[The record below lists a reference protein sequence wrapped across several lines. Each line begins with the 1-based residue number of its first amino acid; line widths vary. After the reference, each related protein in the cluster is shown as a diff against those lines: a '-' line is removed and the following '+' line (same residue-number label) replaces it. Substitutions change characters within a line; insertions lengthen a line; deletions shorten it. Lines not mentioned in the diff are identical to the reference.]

1 MSQGNQ
7 QCVPVPKKELFS
19 ILFFSK
25 YNHEEWQVYQSER
38 IYKILQFIDLK
49 NMVHGPLQFP
59 ETSKRSV
66 RPKLLLTMALKYF
79 FFFFAVLMLAQ
90 MVKQRH

>member
-1 MSQGNQ
+1 MCQFL
-7 QCVPVPKKELFS
+7 KKELFS

-66 RPKLLLTMALKYF
+66 KTQAIAHNGTKYF